1 MQKEINAEY
10 PDAEIYILGVN
21 SAGHEENNLMTEGRD
36 LPWLLD
42 TTEADWWGYWDV
54 EWRDVVILDRE
65 GEVFGIFN
73 VTLHDLREEIEYQ
86 LFKSMLLEA
95 AGMSREN

>member
-1 MQKEINAEY
+1 
-10 PDAEIYILGVN
+10 
-21 SAGHEENNLMTEGRD
+21 MTEGRD

-42 TTEADWWGYWDV
+42 TTEADWWRYWDV

-86 LFKSMLLEA
+86 LLKSMLLEA
-95 AGMSREN
+95 AGMNREN